1 MIYTPHGL
9 SQCIQ
14 KLMIRPSGI
23 GCTLNNQ
30 PIGS

>member
-1 MIYTPHGL
+1 MYTRLGL

-14 KLMIRPSGI
+14 KLMIEFCGI
-23 GCTLNNQ
+23 SCTLNNQ

>member
-1 MIYTPHGL
+1 MYTRLGL

-23 GCTLNNQ
+23 GWPLNNQ
-30 PIGS
+30 LIGS